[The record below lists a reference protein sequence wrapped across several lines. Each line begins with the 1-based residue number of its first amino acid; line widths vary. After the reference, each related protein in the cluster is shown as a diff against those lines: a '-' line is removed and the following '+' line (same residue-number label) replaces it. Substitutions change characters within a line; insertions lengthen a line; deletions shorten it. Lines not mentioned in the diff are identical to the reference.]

1 MSSSDYNRAAGD
13 PTAAFGDPDE
23 ILAHQGFS
31 REQKRELL
39 RRWRERLGQAAG
51 DSTSM
56 LGRIGRALEFLDT
69 ETGTQPQTHEQVLHG
84 PGTAPEPSGRQRE
97 EKA

>member
-1 MSSSDYNRAAGD
+1 MSSSDYDRVAGD
-13 PTAAFGDPDE
+13 PAAAFGDPDE

-31 REQKRELL
+31 HEQKRELL
-39 RRWRERLGQAAG
+39 RRWRERLGRTTA

-69 ETGTQPQTHEQVLHG
+69 ETGTQP
-84 PGTAPEPSGRQRE
+84 
-97 EKA
+97 